1 MDVNQLAMI
10 TAAAA
15 VVAAVASVL
24 SLILQQTNYRENR
37 QYKERL
43 RLEERYFKLHLLLQE
58 LRIASVT
65 LQSLPTPSPDF
76 APQVDGMPVAQI
88 TEALATKDLLTP
100 EAATKVRIA
109 RDDLVQVEQM
119 AADARSGEV
128 RKMSGYERR
137 FSDRVL
143 KALASLD
150 EARDALLARL
160 PGS

>member
-10 TAAAA
+10 TAVAAA
-15 VVAAVASVL
+15 VAAVTSLV
-24 SLILQQTNYRENR
+24 SLILQQANLRENR

-65 LQSLPTPSPDF
+65 LQSMPTPSPDF
-76 APQVDGMPVAQI
+76 APQVDGLPVAQI
-88 TEALATKDLLTP
+88 TESLATKDLLTP
-100 EAATKVRIA
+100 DAATKVRIA

-119 AADARSGEV
+119 AADARSDEV
-128 RKMSGYERR
+128 RKVSGYERR

-160 PGS
+160 PTS